1 MKYIFYLITFLDI
14 LSIVKLEKKRI
25 IYLINEADIESDIS
39 ISHCIAAGD
48 FLANENISSIFYSPK
63 AKKSAFIVG
72 KRFSGPPEF
81 VEVFNIFSEGQTDDI
96 TKKKIKEEILYFIWE
111 DDYEVY
117 AIISDEM
124 NINILSS
131 IFLKDSSE
139 TLLNEEISHCSI
151 SKIIMEGRD
160 TFIVEYWNDSHF
172 FKEGEEKYL
181 KE

>member
-1 MKYIFYLITFLDI
+1 M
-14 LSIVKLEKKRI
+14 
-25 IYLINEADIESDIS
+25 
-39 ISHCIAAGD
+39 
-48 FLANENISSIFYSPK
+48 
-63 AKKSAFIVG
+63 G

-81 VEVFNIFSEGQTDDI
+81 VEVYNIFSEGQTDDI

-117 AIISDEM
+117 AIVSDEM
-124 NINILSS
+124 NTNILSS

-151 SKIIMEGRD
+151 SKIIMKSRYS
-160 TFIVEYWNDSHF
+160 FIVEYWNDSHF